1 MVIIRIFVESTHQ
14 VEVSFKVEEAQ
25 ELKLRKQLAFAETRL
40 LQIRDGQRTID
51 ADVVDTFG
59 DNRAKVEGDQHLQEI
74 HH

>member
-14 VEVSFKVEEAQ
+14 VEVGFKVEEAQ